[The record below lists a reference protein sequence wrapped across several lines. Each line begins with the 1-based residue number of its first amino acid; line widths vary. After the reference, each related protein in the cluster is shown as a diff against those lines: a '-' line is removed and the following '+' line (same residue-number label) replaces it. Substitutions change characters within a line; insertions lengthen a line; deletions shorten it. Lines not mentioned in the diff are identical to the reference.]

1 MKRLILASLATA
13 VVPAAADAGMKKP
26 GEHLKGCKST
36 SCDHRIGREWW
47 RRKHPRA
54 RAASFVAPYRAWL
67 NKVAMCES
75 TNNTR
80 AVSPNG
86 VYRGLFQFD
95 LQTWRSVGGTGDPI
109 NATRGEQEYRAV
121 LLLRSRGTSPWPVCG

>member
-1 MKRLILASLATA
+1 MSAL
-13 VVPAAADAGMKKP
+13 AAATPAVAGAKKHPLHVP
-26 GEHLKGCKST
+26 GCRSG
-36 SCDHRIGREWW
+36 SCDARIGAAWA
-47 RRKHPRA
+47 RKHPRA

-109 NATRGEQEYRAV
+109 NATRGEQEY
-121 LLLRSRGTSPWPVCG
+121 